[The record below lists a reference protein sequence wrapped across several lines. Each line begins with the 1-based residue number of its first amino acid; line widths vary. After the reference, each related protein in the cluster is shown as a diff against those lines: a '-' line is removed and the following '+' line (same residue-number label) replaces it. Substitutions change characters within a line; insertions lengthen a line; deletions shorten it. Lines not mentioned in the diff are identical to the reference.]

1 MEGRFNAGFFALPVW
16 GAYINLEGLIHGG
29 AYFQN
34 FMVASISLL
43 FFVGEDHFFFSG
55 GHVHT
60 GLQVIV
66 FLNRHK

>member
-43 FFVGEDHFFFSG
+43 FFVGEDYFFF
-55 GHVHT
+55 
-60 GLQVIV
+60 QVGMFIPAY
-66 FLNRHK
+66 R

>member
-16 GAYINLEGLIHGG
+16 GAYINLEGLLHGG

-43 FFVGEDHFFFSG
+43 FFVGEDHFFFRWACSYWP
-55 GHVHT
+55 T
-60 GLQVIV
+60 GNCVPE
-66 FLNRHK
+66 